1 MPTWGQDEDAQLP
14 ILAFI
19 YTPNPGLA
27 PGLEKARNDQKR
39 YYLKTGKWVPVI
51 RVDLPTSNTADA
63 RFTYNEGDQHRAAPT
78 PTVENECKSYIASAT
93 WEQRDDP
100 YIKGKP
106 WSLMITPTDC
116 GRKMT
121 KKQQDAAYAELFSK
135 YGNDPRWKPDNG
147 SMYRQFVCHL
157 EWSGEDNGKKI
168 YTRNKPTWNLEPV
181 RPTGSWDEVF
191 EQGCNPY

>member
-93 WEQRDDP
+93 WEKRDHP

-157 EWSGEDNGKKI
+157 EWGGEDNGKKI